1 MKKLSYFIC
10 LIFISFAVVS
20 CEENAPNNLNIDNL
34 DTIEPEKRLLTPAE
48 QKEKLSNVAN
58 DFVAQFNSTHF
69 ASLVKLIDECSYKF
83 RDYNWEAY
91 EENLLSVENFIGK
104 LSNII
109 TETQT
114 GNIPVNTDAY
124 IFSIDRISAKY
135 EADERTQ
142 SWKVT
147 PTDNGKLTILFTNMS
162 GEECEI
168 IVSTSPKSYNIT
180 SYYNYNDADSHDMT
194 AQPFEA
200 VVPERINIIIKEG
213 KNEHLNATCNLKLEK
228 NKLFNLRWSA
238 KIATLTFK
246 VNIYIDSQSAQTTFS
261 IDQNQQN
268 LITTTVSAPSCRLL
282 GKEDSDSVEK
292 WIEKLIEEY
301 GEAFANHKTITG
313 ELSVICNIMNRIQ
326 IIGTCDD
333 ISNIL
338 AGFED
343 LSDEYDYDSRQY
355 NIKVADLLN
364 NSMKFNLYYSSDI
377 LQASLKW
384 DVTSEEIEDYSDT
397 KISTKTY
404 YAYSPVIHFPA
415 ENTSYSF
422 GEYFTSDIYSSPL
435 KQIKDLCNSYI
446 NMLKY
451 IEIEPIEF

>member
-147 PTDNGKLTILFTNMS
+147 PIGVTFQDCVRSSASYLALILS
-162 GEECEI
+162 
-168 IVSTSPKSYNIT
+168 
-180 SYYNYNDADSHDMT
+180 
-194 AQPFEA
+194 
-200 VVPERINIIIKEG
+200 
-213 KNEHLNATCNLKLEK
+213 
-228 NKLFNLRWSA
+228 
-238 KIATLTFK
+238 
-246 VNIYIDSQSAQTTFS
+246 
-261 IDQNQQN
+261 
-268 LITTTVSAPSCRLL
+268 
-282 GKEDSDSVEK
+282 
-292 WIEKLIEEY
+292 IEKMY
-301 GEAFANHKTITG
+301 ASVFTG
-313 ELSVICNIMNRIQ
+313 ILPVCVSVIMLDN
-326 IIGTCDD
+326 
-333 ISNIL
+333 L
-338 AGFED
+338 P
-343 LSDEYDYDSRQY
+343 
-355 NIKVADLLN
+355 IKFSTLN
-364 NSMKFNLYYSSDI
+364 KFSSY
-377 LQASLKW
+377 ASQL
-384 DVTSEEIEDYSDT
+384 
-397 KISTKTY
+397 
-404 YAYSPVIHFPA
+404 
-415 ENTSYSF
+415 
-422 GEYFTSDIYSSPL
+422 
-435 KQIKDLCNSYI
+435 
-446 NMLKY
+446 
-451 IEIEPIEF
+451 